1 MARVLH
7 VPLPMSVRGNTLM
20 AVVAELGR
28 CEAADGDVPGV
39 VVSANRDVHLDG
51 LDNLVVD

>member
-20 AVVAELGR
+20 AVVAVLGR